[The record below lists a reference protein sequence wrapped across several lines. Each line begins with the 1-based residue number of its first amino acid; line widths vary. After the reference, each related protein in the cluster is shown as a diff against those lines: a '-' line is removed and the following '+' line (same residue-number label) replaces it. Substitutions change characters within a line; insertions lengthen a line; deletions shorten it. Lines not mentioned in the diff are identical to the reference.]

1 MGYGEHWSQLSS
13 RRKVALL
20 AGIPLWL
27 VSATWG
33 LLLFLRTVPAPMPP
47 PVHIA
52 LFVAAGAGGAAIVV
66 IEMVRSVVP
75 RYGSWSDKLHFRLV
89 GLLFAV
95 FFAMQYTGIRI
106 AFESASG

>member
-1 MGYGEHWSQLSS
+1 MGKWSQLSS

-20 AGIPLWL
+20 AGFPLWF
-27 VSATWG
+27 VAVTWSLW
-33 LLLFLRTVPAPMPP
+33 LLLQPVPGPMPP

-52 LFVAAGAGGAAIVV
+52 LFVAAGAGGTAIVV

-95 FFAMQYTGIRI
+95 LFAMQYTGIRI
-106 AFESASG
+106 ALESASG

>member
-1 MGYGEHWSQLSS
+1 MGNWSQLSS

-20 AGIPLWL
+20 AGFPLWF
-27 VSATWG
+27 VAATWA
-33 LLLFLRTVPAPMPP
+33 LLLLLRPVPAPMPP
-47 PVHIA
+47 PVHIV
-52 LFVAAGAGGAAIVV
+52 LFVAAGAGGTAIVV

>member
-89 GLLFAV
+89 GLLFTV